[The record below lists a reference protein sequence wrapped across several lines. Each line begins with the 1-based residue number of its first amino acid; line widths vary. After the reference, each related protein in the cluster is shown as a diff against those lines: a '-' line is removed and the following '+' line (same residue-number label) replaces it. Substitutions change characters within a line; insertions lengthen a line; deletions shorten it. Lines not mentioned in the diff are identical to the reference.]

1 MWVLTISLLYRLS
14 EWSED
19 SLVMIHWSTISL
31 VSLIMVSIFCT
42 KGHGICRP
50 QPLFFYLK
58 NSWQKTKFQC
68 DPVSLIFTSSIIVV
82 ISVLQILIEIKK
94 RKLRRVA
101 EKAARDAEA
110 AKRNIDKAKLR
121 LQNNE
126 TLSNNAELNPDS
138 NLTLQN
144 QLDIGNFPNTTSGL
158 AATSSNVPP
167 NHQTQDNA
175 LKAARVITF
184 FAVLP
189 TSIFLFLLTLENMD
203 EWRPHGATAST
214 MIVFGIITPVLF
226 LMGNSKL
233 RKFAV
238 NYLKDKYITFREIF
252 KSGRVE
258 PIISINV

>member
-1 MWVLTISLLYRLS
+1 
-14 EWSED
+14 
-19 SLVMIHWSTISL
+19 
-31 VSLIMVSIFCT
+31 MVSIFCT

-58 NSWQKTKFQC
+58 NSWQKTKFQR

-144 QLDIGNFPNTTSGL
+144 QLHEVDENFPNIRSGL
-158 AATSSNVPP
+158 AATSLNVLPSS
-167 NHQTQDNA
+167 HQTQDNA

-203 EWRPHGATAST
+203 EWRPHGAAAST
-214 MIVFGIITPVLF
+214 MIAFGIIIPVLF
-226 LMGNSKL
+226 LIGNLKL

-238 NYLKDKYITFREIF
+238 NYLKDKCVSFRGIF

-258 PIISINV
+258 PIVSINV